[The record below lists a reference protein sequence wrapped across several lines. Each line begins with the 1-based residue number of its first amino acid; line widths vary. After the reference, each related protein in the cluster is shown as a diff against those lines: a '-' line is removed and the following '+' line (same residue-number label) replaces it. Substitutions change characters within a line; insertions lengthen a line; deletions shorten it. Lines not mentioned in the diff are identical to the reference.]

1 MSDKEQ
7 IEPRINEQILR
18 YFNNLPKLREV
29 RLVDDNGNQHGILN
43 ASKALEM
50 ARELD
55 LDLVEI
61 APKAIP
67 PVCKLV
73 DYGKYKYQQAKKQKS
88 ILSTH
93 KPGEIKTLT
102 FGMNIEEHDFKVK
115 INSANKFLKN
125 KDKVKIMIKFKGR
138 EIIRPELAEGLIN
151 RIVES
156 TSELSFV
163 EKPAILEGKSF
174 TLMLAPKS

>member
-7 IEPRINEQILR
+7 LEPRINEQILR

-43 ASKALEM
+43 ASKALGM

-61 APKAIP
+61 APKAVP

-73 DYGKYKYQQAKKQKS
+73 DYGKYKYQQAKKQKN
-88 ILSTH
+88 ILHSS
-93 KPGEIKTLT
+93 KQSEIKTLT
-102 FGMNIEEHDFKVK
+102 FGMTIEEHDFKVK
-115 INSANKFLKN
+115 INNALKFLSN
-125 KDKVKIMIKFKGR
+125 KDKVKIIIKFKGR
-138 EIIRPELAEGLIN
+138 EIIRPELSERLVN

-156 TSELSFV
+156 TSELSIV
-163 EKPAILEGKSF
+163 EKPAVLEGKSITF
-174 TLMLAPKS
+174 MLAPKS

>member
-7 IEPRINEQILR
+7 LEPRINEQILR

-61 APKAIP
+61 APKAVP

-73 DYGKYKYQQAKKQKS
+73 DYGKYKYQQAKKQKN
-88 ILSTH
+88 ILHSS
-93 KPGEIKTLT
+93 KQSEIKTLT
-102 FGMNIEEHDFKVK
+102 FGMTIEEHDFKVK
-115 INSANKFLKN
+115 INNALKFLSN
-125 KDKVKIMIKFKGR
+125 KDKVKIIIKFKGR
-138 EIIRPELAEGLIN
+138 EIIRPELSERLVN

-163 EKPAILEGKSF
+163 EKPAVLEGKSITF
-174 TLMLAPKS
+174 MLAPKS

>member
-7 IEPRINEQILR
+7 LEPRINEQILR

-61 APKAIP
+61 APKAVP

-73 DYGKYKYQQAKKQKS
+73 DYGKYKYQQAKKQKN
-88 ILSTH
+88 ILHSS
-93 KPGEIKTLT
+93 KQSEIKTLS
-102 FGMNIEEHDFKVK
+102 FGMTIEDHDFKVK
-115 INSANKFLKN
+115 INNALKFLNN
-125 KDKVKIMIKFKGR
+125 KDKVKIVIKFKGR
-138 EIIRPELAEGLIN
+138 EIIRPELSERLVN

-163 EKPAILEGKSF
+163 EKPAVLEGKSITF
-174 TLMLAPKS
+174 MLAPKS

>member
-7 IEPRINEQILR
+7 LEPRINEQILR

-61 APKAIP
+61 APKAVP

-73 DYGKYKYQQAKKQKS
+73 DYGKYKYQQAKKQKN
-88 ILSTH
+88 ILHSS
-93 KPGEIKTLT
+93 KQSEIKTLT
-102 FGMNIEEHDFKVK
+102 FGMTIEEHDFKVK
-115 INSANKFLKN
+115 INNALKFLSN
-125 KDKVKIMIKFKGR
+125 KDKVKIIIKFKGR
-138 EIIRPELAEGLIN
+138 EIIRPELSERLVN

-156 TSELSFV
+156 TSELSIV
-163 EKPAILEGKSF
+163 EKPAVLEGKSITF
-174 TLMLAPKS
+174 MLAPKS